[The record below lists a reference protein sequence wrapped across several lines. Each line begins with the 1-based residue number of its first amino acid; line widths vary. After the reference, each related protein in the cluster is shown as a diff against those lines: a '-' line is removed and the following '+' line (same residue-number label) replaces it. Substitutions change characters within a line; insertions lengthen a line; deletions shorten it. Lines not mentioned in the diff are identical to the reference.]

1 MRLVD
6 RRQLRRLAAA
16 VATTLLL
23 AACQLESSPP
33 LLSPIDASHDYGY
46 SEKQLSPQRY
56 AITYQ
61 GPRRIAAAGPEAD
74 RSTAAALQQASDLA
88 IWRAALLAKSA
99 GYEGFRVT
107 DRQAEV
113 STHPGTAYNT
123 ATPCG
128 PFQSSYQT
136 DARHSLGGFAA
147 DYSHS
152 FAECNHSGTSPW
164 LQAHAN
170 IEVDL
175 LHAPGPAD
183 YSADTVVHQMQQT
196 YPGADRLPYSE

>member
-1 MRLVD
+1 MRLVP
-6 RRQLRRLAAA
+6 RAQFRGFAVALAAA
-16 VATTLLL
+16 SLL
-23 AACQLESSPP
+23 AACQLETSPP
-33 LLSPIDASHDYGY
+33 LLAPIDSSHDYGY
-46 SEKQLSPQRY
+46 SEKPLGEQRY

-61 GPRRIAAAGPEAD
+61 GPRHIAAAGPEAE

-99 GYEGFRVT
+99 GYEGFRLT

-113 STHPGTAYNT
+113 NTHPGTAYNT

-152 FAECNHSGTSPW
+152 FAECNHSGTPPW
-164 LQAHAN
+164 LQAHAS
-170 IEVDL
+170 IEIAL
-175 LHAPGPAD
+175 LHAPGPSD
-183 YSADTVVHQMQQT
+183 YAADTVLRQMQQA
-196 YPGADRLPYSE
+196 YPGADRLPYSD

>member
-1 MRLVD
+1 MHPAASRH
-6 RRQLRRLAAA
+6 LRCLAAA
-16 VATTLLL
+16 LSAALLL
-23 AACQLESSPP
+23 AGCQFEAGAP
-33 LLSPIDASHDYGY
+33 LLSPAKAGQDYGY
-46 SEKQLSPQRY
+46 SDKPLGDHRY
-56 AITYQ
+56 AVTYQ

-107 DRQAEV
+107 NRQAEV

-128 PFQSSYQT
+128 PFQSTYQT

-164 LQAHAN
+164 LQAHAS
-170 IEVDL
+170 IEIDL
-175 LHAPGPAD
+175 LHAPGASD
-183 YSADTVVHQMQQT
+183 YLADTVLRQMQQA
-196 YPGADRLPYSE
+196 YPGADRVAYDE

>member
-1 MRLVD
+1 MRLVAESQF
-6 RRQLRRLAAA
+6 RGFAAA
-16 VATTLLL
+16 LVAALLL

-46 SEKQLSPQRY
+46 SEKPLGEQRY

-74 RSTAAALQQASDLA
+74 RSTSAALQQASDLA

-99 GYEGFRVT
+99 GYEGFRLT
-107 DRQAEV
+107 ERQAEV
-113 STHPGTAYNT
+113 NTHPGTAYNT

-152 FAECNHSGTSPW
+152 FAECNHTGTSPW
-164 LQAHAN
+164 LQAHAS
-170 IEVDL
+170 IEIAL
-175 LHAPGPAD
+175 LHAPGPSD
-183 YSADTVVHQMQQT
+183 YVADTVLSQMQQA
-196 YPGADRLPYSE
+196 YPGADRLPYSD